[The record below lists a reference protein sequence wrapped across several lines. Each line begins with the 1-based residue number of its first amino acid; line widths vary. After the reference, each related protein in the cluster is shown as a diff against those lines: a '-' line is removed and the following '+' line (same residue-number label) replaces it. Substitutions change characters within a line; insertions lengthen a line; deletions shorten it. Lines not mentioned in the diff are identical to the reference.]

1 MVGRFV
7 QVCRR
12 GLKVNADE
20 SKVMVL
26 NGEDGLECEVLMDGM

>member
-12 GLKVNADE
+12 KGLKVNTDKNE
-20 SKVMVL
+20 VMVL
-26 NGEDGLECEVLMDGM
+26 GEEEELL